1 MDFSS
6 LHATILQSIVHY
18 WLKKRSKNR
27 TANVGLKFIRVS
39 AHFILDVLRM
49 KQVKKFSASKFSWFE
64 YVCWKRDWAYLHE
77 FLFFFCLVLFVLFSL
92 PDQPSKKLTR
102 VKKRP

>member
-1 MDFSS
+1 
-6 LHATILQSIVHY
+6 
-18 WLKKRSKNR
+18 
-27 TANVGLKFIRVS
+27 
-39 AHFILDVLRM
+39 M

-64 YVCWKRDWAYLHE
+64 YVCWKRDWAYLQ

>member
-18 WLKKRSKNR
+18 WLKIRSKNR

-39 AHFILDVLRM
+39 AHFILDVITAI
-49 KQVKKFSASKFSWFE
+49 KQE
-64 YVCWKRDWAYLHE
+64 
-77 FLFFFCLVLFVLFSL
+77 
-92 PDQPSKKLTR
+92 
-102 VKKRP
+102 